1 MGFPCYGA
9 ALAGY
14 VEATRDDDAE
24 KNRVCR
30 PSPYSNTP
38 ADWAAM
44 QTIGGDAS
52 LAMSKETDLRA
63 WSNATALNPARIP
76 PDRVDD
82 PAVLAATARLKEHIG
97 AGRARLAEF
106 ARQAGGDR

>member
-1 MGFPCYGA
+1 VGFPCFGA
-9 ALAGY
+9 ALVGY

-30 PSPYSNTP
+30 PSPYSNTT

-52 LAMSKETDLRA
+52 LAMAKEDDLRA
-63 WSNATALNPARIP
+63 WSNATTLNPARIP
-76 PDRVDD
+76 PERAND
-82 PAVLAATARLKEHIG
+82 PAVRAATGRLKENIG

-106 ARQAGGDR
+106 AARA